1 MKLSSLW
8 SNAFVINVAIA
19 LYAETAFLS
28 APKLKIDCRPYL
40 DSNDKCTREY
50 HPVCST
56 SGKTYCNKCTF
67 CKALRLDTMSSSL
80 LWIKITFILALVV
93 PFYYGTTFAFS
104 KEARRQ
110 PDCDKYRT
118 FPNQCTREWNPVC
131 GTNGFTYSNECVFC
145 NAKIAAKEKIDY
157 RHFGPC

>member
-1 MKLSSLW
+1 FAQMKLSSLW

-110 PDCDKYRT
+110 IATSTEHSQTSVPE
-118 FPNQCTREWNPVC
+118 N
-131 GTNGFTYSNECVFC
+131 GTQSVGLMDSLTATSVFSATQRC
-145 NAKIAAKEKIDY
+145 
-157 RHFGPC
+157 